1 MTGSDS
7 EARRERIL
15 DVAIGLFYEHG
26 YSGTSL
32 NAIARQVGLSGPAL
46 YWHFSSKQQLCF
58 AAVERELARFVAG
71 LRVALAER
79 TAEGR
84 LAAFVR
90 EYVLAKLRQS
100 QRLSTPG
107 ATGSYGMLRDA
118 LAPRYQL
125 RLDALQRQA
134 VELLRSILEEG
145 RAAGTFRL
153 GHLTATAFAISMM
166 CEYVFVWAR
175 PDGRFSDA
183 MVAEIYSD
191 LALAMVGATEAR
203 PEGALTQPSN
213 ER

>member
-1 MTGSDS
+1 LAATDS
-7 EARRERIL
+7 ESRRERIL

-26 YSGTSL
+26 YKATSV

-71 LRVALAER
+71 LRVALAEE
-79 TAEGR
+79 TPEER
-84 LAAFVR
+84 LQAFVR
-90 EYVLAKLRQS
+90 AYVLAKLRQS

-118 LAPRYQL
+118 LAPDYQE

-134 VELLRSILEEG
+134 VELLRAILEEG
-145 RAAGTFRL
+145 RADGRFQL
-153 GHLTATAFAISMM
+153 GHVTATAFAISMM

-191 LALAMVGATEAR
+191 LALAMVGVPTADTGVVLTKR
-203 PEGALTQPSN
+203 PN